1 MVMYSTST
9 KLAVDVEQSSLWCT
23 LPLINHKAVAL
34 KPSPDPEEEEIT
46 ITKIIIE
53 AQPPYSLQVTIRL

>member
-34 KPSPDPEEEEIT
+34 KPSPDTEEEIT